1 MSGGEFEDKS
11 LAALHSMVANA
22 NPKALT
28 SRGDA
33 LGKAGTDMDGIGHE
47 LRAYVERVQW
57 KGQGGDAFR
66 EWGQQFA
73 LETMRF
79 AVYARSLGRHL
90 ADAGQALTEAKAAI
104 PAPEGMCYADPEK
117 DKARQKEEEAKRQE
131 AINQMIRLS
140 SYYRMAGEN
149 IRGAEEPQFKAPPS
163 KDEFLP
169 GGNTPN
175 TAPSIGS
182 KESATYR
189 EPSVTSVQPVSAK
202 DGGEVR
208 PPLAVDRS
216 APVVDRSTPVVERPV
231 HMTIDSVATV
241 PVNETRPQTAPAPSQ
256 SSSGPSAPPVAPVA
270 STSPVQRSGQAS
282 PRAPFANRPP
292 AVSGG
297 GVPPRGAGNS
307 GLVPPR
313 GPGNNG
319 VIGGTPRQVGTPA
332 SGLPRGAVAGG
343 DHATMGRPM
352 GGHPGAAGG
361 GSSVN
366 RGMPLG
372 RPMASQPGGT
382 VGTPRSTGNHGRA
395 FTPGGTGLVRG
406 GAVTPG
412 MAARPTNTSPPRE
425 DRRRGNDRP
434 DYLAE
439 DEETWASG
447 QRNVVPPVID

>member
-79 AVYARSLGRHL
+79 AMYARSLGQHL

-149 IRGAEEPQFKAPPS
+149 IRGAEEPQFKAPPGAGWFNGADANS
-163 KDEFLP
+163 SSTLP
-169 GGNTPN
+169 GVGP
-175 TAPSIGS
+175 
-182 KESATYR
+182 KESATYQSQDTASDR
-189 EPSVTSVQPVSAK
+189 SMLTKS
-202 DGGEVR
+202 GGEVR
-208 PPLAVDRS
+208 STPVVDRS
-216 APVVDRSTPVVERPV
+216 APVVERPV
-231 HMTIDSVATV
+231 HTTIDSVATV
-241 PVNETRPQTAPAPSQ
+241 PVNETRPQATGPAPSQ
-256 SSSGPSAPPVAPVA
+256 SSSGPSAPTVAPVA
-270 STSPVQRSGQAS
+270 SPSPVQRSGQAS
-282 PRAPFANRPP
+282 PRAPLANRPP

-319 VIGGTPRQVGTPA
+319 VIGGTPRQAGTPT

-343 DHATMGRPM
+343 DHATTGRPM

-361 GSSVN
+361 GASSN

-382 VGTPRSTGNHGRA
+382 VGTPSSTGNHGRA